1 VLVVQADAFTRSK
14 IRTVVVAVVT
24 SNLALAAAPGNIE
37 VSQRETGLRR
47 RSVVN
52 LSQLLTLD
60 KQFLGE
66 MAGRIPARKMAAV
79 DAGLK
84 MVLGLGQRE
93 PG

>member
-1 VLVVQADAFTRSK
+1 
-14 IRTVVVAVVT
+14 
-24 SNLALAAAPGNIE
+24 
-37 VSQRETGLRR
+37 
-47 RSVVN
+47 VVN

-60 KQFLGE
+60 EQFLGE
-66 MAGRIPARKMAAV
+66 IAGRSPARKMASV